1 MFPGHTL
8 HFISTFGRKVIL
20 WDYVVVLV
28 DCLWHG
34 NSITCLLCRSN
45 LTRLCYNERED
56 VGKVQVQG
64 VSSG

>member
-20 WDYVVVLV
+20 WDYVVVPV

-34 NSITCLLCRSN
+34 NSITCLLCRCN
-45 LTRLCYNERED
+45 L
-56 VGKVQVQG
+56 
-64 VSSG
+64 